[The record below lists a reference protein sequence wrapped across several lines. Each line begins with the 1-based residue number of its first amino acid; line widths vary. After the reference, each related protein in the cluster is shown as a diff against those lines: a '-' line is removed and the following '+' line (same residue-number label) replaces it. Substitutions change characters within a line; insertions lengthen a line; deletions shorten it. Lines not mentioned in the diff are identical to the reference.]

1 MIKALDD
8 ATDRSAS
15 GSDIENTSALA
26 RRSETYAV
34 IDGSEDEVFQTDLY
48 DWYLDQGQENRLLV
62 IQSPYV
68 VKYLERRFEDSLV
81 IANLLW
87 KHHGMAGNSLKAA
100 QVQVQLARSAYPLTL
115 NERIEFLGR
124 ARANASAASFGTGRQ
139 ARQSLLLEISELLD
153 IAGIQSDILE
163 RLQEDERLQ
172 GDRKTAIVEKLN
184 SDIQSLNV
192 LYNEYADQAAYY
204 DICLMIYQAAQH
216 QNRTDIADTWD
227 ALIRQTH
234 LKCVTEERPPWE
246 GVANTVRA
254 TAERLNLASTT
265 FPVIDLLPK
274 LKKYDYEFQRNV
286 GADTWVVDCMI
297 DAGVEFDTIFT
308 ILVDMLY
315 NNEAPF
321 RGGNR
326 QYIADDILHVAQRW
340 FQDSGRGTTILFGAE
355 QNARAVQETLTS
367 LLQNGLSREKRED
380 CQALVAKIDQYLR

>member
-1 MIKALDD
+1 M
-8 ATDRSAS
+8 
-15 GSDIENTSALA
+15 
-26 RRSETYAV
+26 
-34 IDGSEDEVFQTDLY
+34 FQTDLY

-100 QVQVQLARSAYPLTL
+100 QVQVQLARSAYPLSL

-124 ARANASAASFGTGRQ
+124 ARANASSSTLGTGRQ
-139 ARQSLLLEISELLD
+139 ARQALLLEISELLD

-184 SDIQSLNV
+184 SDIQSLNI

-216 QNRTDIADTWD
+216 QNRTDITDTWD

-234 LKCVTEERPPWE
+234 LKCVTEERLPWE
-246 GVANTVRA
+246 GVANMVRT
-254 TAERLNLASTT
+254 TAERLSLASTT

-274 LKKYDYEFQRNV
+274 LKKYDYEFQRDL
-286 GADTWVVDCMI
+286 GPQTWVVDCLI

-315 NNEAPF
+315 NNETPF

-326 QYIADDILHVAQRW
+326 YYIADDILHVAQRW
-340 FQDSGRGTTILFGAE
+340 FQSSKRGTNILFGSE
-355 QNARAVQETLTS
+355 QNARGVQETLTS
-367 LLQNGLSREKRED
+367 LLSNGLSREKRED
-380 CQALVAKIDQYLR
+380 TQALVKNIDHYLR